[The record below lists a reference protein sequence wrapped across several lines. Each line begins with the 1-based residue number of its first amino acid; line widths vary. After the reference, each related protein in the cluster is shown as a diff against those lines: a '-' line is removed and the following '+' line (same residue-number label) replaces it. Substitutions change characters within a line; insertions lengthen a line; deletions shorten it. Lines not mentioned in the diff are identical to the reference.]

1 MIPATFRAAFA
12 ALEPQDVLT
21 VLSWIL
27 EPGVGDPSPEMPDEW
42 LDATLPLTKAYQA
55 AYSAMEYSVDADGSE
70 FWGDDH
76 WADEAD
82 HRFDCARDDAMVAAW
97 ERAA

>member
-27 EPGVGDPSPEMPDEW
+27 EPGQGDPEPNMPDAW

-55 AYSAMEYSVDADGSE
+55 NYEAMERALEPCHPE
-70 FWGDDH
+70 FWGDDTF
-76 WADEAD
+76 W
-82 HRFDCARDDAMVAAW
+82 RDSQYAIDRGMGDAA
-97 ERAA
+97 

>member
-27 EPGVGDPSPEMPDEW
+27 EPGQGDPSPDMPDAW

-55 AYSAMEYSVDADGSE
+55 AYSEMECSVADGSE
-70 FWGDDH
+70 FWGDDR

-82 HRFDCARDDAMVAAW
+82 YRYDIAREAAMVAKW